1 MLDTLF
7 CKQLVAHV
15 IRHKKIL
22 LNEKEKMLKGEMYD
36 PSLDYKLF
44 RERQNCKAL
53 CHKYNQLS
61 PDNLKERSQLIS
73 KILGKTGLI
82 FLLEQPFMCDYGYNI
97 EIGENFASNHNL
109 LILDCA
115 KVTFGKNVMVGP
127 NNGFFTTS
135 HPLRADIRI
144 KNLQWAKPIT
154 IEDNV
159 WLGANVTVLGGVTI
173 GKNSVIGAGSVVRKN
188 IPPNSLAVG
197 NPCKI
202 IKTIKNPV

>member
-7 CKQLVAHV
+7 CKQLIAHV
-15 IRHKKIL
+15 IKNKKIT
-22 LNEKEKMLKGEMYD
+22 LNEKEKMLKGQMYN

-44 RERQNCKAL
+44 IERQNCKNL
-53 CHKYNQLS
+53 CFKYNQLS
-61 PDNLKERSQLIS
+61 PENIKERCQLIS
-73 KILGKTGLI
+73 KIIGKTGLTFFI
-82 FLLEQPFMCDYGYNI
+82 EQPFMCDYGYNI

-135 HPLRADIRI
+135 HPLSANIRI

-159 WLGANVTVLGGVTI
+159 WLGANVVVLGGVTI
-173 GKNSVIGAGSVVRKN
+173 GKNSVIGAGSVVKKN